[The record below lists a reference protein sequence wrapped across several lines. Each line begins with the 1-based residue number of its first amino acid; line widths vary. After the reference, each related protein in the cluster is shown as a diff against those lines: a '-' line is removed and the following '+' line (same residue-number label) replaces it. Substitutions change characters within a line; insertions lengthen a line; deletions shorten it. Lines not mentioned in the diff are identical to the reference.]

1 MSDQLR
7 FDGKVVIITGAGNG
21 LGKQH
26 ALMFGSRGAHVVVN
40 DLGGGIHGG
49 GKSSAAADAV
59 VEEIKK
65 LGGKAVANYDSVEDG
80 DSIVKTAIDAFG
92 TVDIVVNNAGIL
104 RDVSFQ
110 KMTREDWELIMKVHL
125 NGAFRVTHA
134 AWPYMRDKEYGRIIF
149 TTSGAG
155 IYGNFGQANYS
166 AAKLALLGLANT
178 LVVEGRNKNILVNT
192 IAPIAASRLTE
203 TVMPPELLAVLK
215 PEYIS
220 PLVGWL
226 CHESCEETGGLFE
239 VGAGYMSKLRW
250 ERTLGHTF
258 KQGSKWDIEQVAGKW
273 SKITDFTNAEHP
285 TSTNDT
291 VTAIM
296 SAINSKSYGGN
307 EFLDLDAAFA
317 AENTIESSYTEND
330 LALYALGVGAA
341 QDPLNADELKY
352 VYELNDQF
360 SALPT
365 YAVMPPSNAMLAMGK
380 EGKSPLPGMNYGLDR
395 LLHGEQYTEIKRPL
409 PRNGKFKHTFKLK
422 AAYDKNPN
430 AVLVI
435 AITTRDESGEEIAY
449 NEFTSFVRGAGGW
462 GGDRGPAGDVNV
474 PPAREPDLV
483 IEEKTLPNQTLFYR
497 LCGDWNPLH
506 ADPDFAKAFGY
517 DKPILHG
524 LCSYGILGRQ
534 VVKAFCNNDPR
545 KFKSLKV
552 RFAETVFPGETLV
565 TRMWKE
571 SDLRIICEVRVK
583 ERDKLVIKNAAV
595 ELFDQIPVAKPK
607 PKAAVAAAAAAPAQS
622 DEIISAD
629 LFNGLAKYI
638 AANPGIAKEVKTSF
652 QFTLTNPE
660 SNWAL
665 DLKTGEGSCTPTKLE
680 KPDVTVQI
688 SEEDMIA
695 LFMGKADA
703 QKLYFGGK
711 LKIGGNIMASNK
723 LTILQKVDAKLFEE
737 AKAERLA
744 KGGGAVPPTA
754 VGEAAPAQSDE
765 IISADLFNGLAAY
778 VAANPQIAKE
788 VKTSFQFKLKDPD
801 SVWALDLKT
810 GDGSCTPTELAKP
823 DVTVQISEDDMIALF
838 MGKADAQKLYF
849 GGKLKITGNIM
860 ASNKLTILQKV
871 DPKLFDEAKAK
882 RLGGGAAA
890 APKAAAPAASTAAP
904 KAGKSGEIF
913 AALAKRLES
922 DAKSA
927 KALSGSV
934 LQFNVRDPEASWTVD
949 LSDKTAK
956 VMPGGS
962 ERAAA
967 VFGIDDEDLLNL
979 VGGADPRALYQQGKL
994 RVDGDVRLAHQ
1005 LPGLLTKLV

>member
-7 FDGKVVIITGAGNG
+7 YDGKVVIITGAGNG

-26 ALMFGSRGAHVVVN
+26 ALMFGSRGAKVVVN

-59 VEEIKK
+59 VAEIKAM
-65 LGGKAVANYDSVEDG
+65 GGDAVANYDSVEDG
-80 DSIVKTAIDAFG
+80 DKIVQTAIDTFG
-92 TVDIVVNNAGIL
+92 TVDIVINNAGIL
-104 RDVSFQ
+104 RDVSFA
-110 KMTREDWELIMKVHL
+110 KMSLDDWNLIMKVHVY
-125 NGAFRVTHA
+125 GAFRVTHA
-134 AWPYMRDKEYGRIIF
+134 AWPYMREKEYGRIIF

-166 AAKLALLGLANT
+166 SAKLALLGLANT
-178 LVVEGRNKNILVNT
+178 LTEEGRNKNIVVNT

-203 TVMPPELLAVLK
+203 TVMPPELLAVLR

-220 PLVGWL
+220 PLVGYL
-226 CHESCEETGGLFE
+226 CHESNTETGGLFE

-258 KQGSKWDIEQVAGKW
+258 KQGSKWDVEQVAAKW
-273 SKITDFTNAEHP
+273 AKITDFTGAEHP

-360 SALPT
+360 AALPT

-435 AITTRDESGEEIAY
+435 AITTKDESGEEIAY

-462 GGDRGPAGDVNV
+462 GGERGPVGDTNV

-524 LCSYGILGRQ
+524 LCTYGILGRQ
-534 VVKAFCNNDPR
+534 VVKAFCGNDPR

-595 ELFDQIPVAKPK
+595 ELFDQIPLAKPK
-607 PKAAVAAAAAAPAQS
+607 PKAVAAAAAAPAQS
-622 DEIISAD
+622 QEMISAD

-638 AANPGIAKEVKTSF
+638 AANPGVAKEVKTSF
-652 QFTLTNPE
+652 QFTLTNPD

-688 SEEDMIA
+688 SEEDMIG
-695 LFMGKADA
+695 LFLGKADA

-723 LTILQKVDAKLFEE
+723 LTILQKVDAKLFED

-823 DVTVQISEDDMIALF
+823 DVTVQISEEDMIGLF

-849 GGKLKITGNIM
+849 GGKLKIGGNIM

-871 DPKLFDEAKAK
+871 DSKLFEDAKAK
-882 RLGGGAAA
+882 RLGSGTKAAAAA
-890 APKAAAPAASTAAP
+890 APVAAPAAAKT
-904 KAGKSGEIF
+904 GKSGEIF
-913 AALAKRLES
+913 AALAKKLGS
-922 DAKSA
+922 DG
-927 KALSGSV
+927 KAANGLSGSV
-934 LQFNVRDPEASWTVD
+934 LQFNVREPNASWTVD
-949 LSDKTAK
+949 LSGKTAK
-956 VMPGGS
+956 VAEGAS
-962 ERAAA
+962 AQAAA
-967 VFGIDDEDLLNL
+967 VFGIDDEDLVALTS
-979 VGGADPRALYQQGKL
+979 GADPRALYQQGKL

-1005 LPGLLTKLV
+1005 LTGLLAKLV

>member
-1 MSDQLR
+1 MADQLR
-7 FDGKVVIITGAGNG
+7 YDGKVVIITGAGNG

-26 ALMFGSRGAHVVVN
+26 ALMFGSRGAKVVVN

-59 VEEIKK
+59 VAEIKAM
-65 LGGKAVANYDSVEDG
+65 GGDAVANYDSVEDG
-80 DSIVKTAIDAFG
+80 DKIVQTAIDTFG

-104 RDVSFQ
+104 RDVSFA
-110 KMTREDWELIMKVHL
+110 KMSLDDWNLIMKVHVY
-125 NGAFRVTHA
+125 GAFRVTHA
-134 AWPYMRDKEYGRIIF
+134 AWPYLREKEYGRIIF

-178 LVVEGRNKNILVNT
+178 LTEEGRNKNIVVNT

-220 PLVGWL
+220 PLVGYL
-226 CHESCEETGGLFE
+226 CHESNTETGGLFE

-258 KQGSKWDIEQVAGKW
+258 KQGSKWDVEQVAAKW
-273 SKITDFTNAEHP
+273 AKITDFAGAEHP

-291 VTAIM
+291 VAAIM

-360 SALPT
+360 AALPT

-395 LLHGEQYTEIKRPL
+395 LLHGEQYTEIKQPL
-409 PRNGKFKHTFKLK
+409 PRNGKFKHSFKLK

-430 AVLVI
+430 AVLVM
-435 AITTRDESGEEIAY
+435 AITTKDESGEEIAY

-462 GGDRGPAGDVNV
+462 GGDRGPVGDINV
-474 PPAREPDLV
+474 PPAREPDLM

-506 ADPDFAKAFGY
+506 ADPEFAKAFGY
-517 DKPILHG
+517 DRPILHG

-534 VVKAFCNNDPR
+534 VVKHFCGNDPR

-583 ERDKLVIKNAAV
+583 ERDKLVIKNAAA
-595 ELFDQIPVAKPK
+595 ELFDQIPLAKPK
-607 PKAAVAAAAAAPAQS
+607 PKAVAAAGAAVAAPAQS
-622 DEIISAD
+622 QEMIAAD
-629 LFNGLAKYI
+629 LFSGLAKYI
-638 AANPGIAKEVKTSF
+638 AANPGIAKDVKTSF
-652 QFTLTNPE
+652 QFTLTSPE
-660 SNWAL
+660 SHWAL

-688 SEEDMIA
+688 SEEDMIG
-695 LFMGKADA
+695 LFLGKADA

-723 LTILQKVDAKLFEE
+723 LSILQKVDPKLFEE
-737 AKAERLA
+737 TKAERLA
-744 KGGGAVPPTA
+744 KGGAAPVA
-754 VGEAAPAQSDE
+754 AAEEAAPEQSDE

-778 VAANPQIAKE
+778 IAANPQIAKE

-801 SVWALDLKT
+801 SAWALDLKT

-823 DVTVQISEDDMIALF
+823 DVTVQISEEDMIALF
-838 MGKADAQKLYF
+838 TGKADAQKLYF
-849 GGKLKITGNIM
+849 GGKLKIGGNIM
-860 ASNKLTILQKV
+860 ASNKLSILQKV
-871 DPKLFDEAKAK
+871 DSKLFEEAKAK
-882 RLGGGAAA
+882 RLGAGT
-890 APKAAAPAASTAAP
+890 KAAAVPTASAPVAA

-913 AALAKRLES
+913 SALGKKLES
-922 DAKSA
+922 DKTAGNGLA
-927 KALSGSV
+927 GSV
-934 LQFNVRDPEASWTVD
+934 LQFNVREPNARWTVD
-949 LSDKTAK
+949 LSGKTAK
-956 VMPGGS
+956 VAEGAS
-962 ERAAA
+962 TQAAA
-967 VFGIDDEDLLNL
+967 VFGIDDEDLLSL
-979 VGGADPRALYQQGKL
+979 VGGADPRVLYQQGKL
-994 RVDGDVRLAHQ
+994 RVDGDVRLAHC
-1005 LPGLLTKLV
+1005 LPGLLAKLI